1 MQPKWECSLTYDE
14 KPRIF
19 IFLPELAYVKTRNMV
34 GFYFWKYFLC
44 LNPPIYHKLVTAPRL
59 RLTTK
64 PHVAKPQ
71 RKRAKCIASFR

>member
-44 LNPPIYHKLVTAPRL
+44 LNPPKYHKFVTAPRL
-59 RLTTK
+59 VNNK
-64 PHVAKPQ
+64 
-71 RKRAKCIASFR
+71 ASRSKASKETSKVYSQL